1 MLENVRLEIHLLSH
15 EDGAIEALLCIDLGC
30 VWRNLLLFRHF
41 SYCKSALRVH
51 SDRPFL
57 SNKNKKNRV
66 RKWDWI
72 QSRFTY
78 TVQFLFSSRGLN
90 CTSIAF
96 FIKSDVACV
105 FISPISPGIRVH
117 IYYQLKNRLYFE
129 DVICTFSRVPRYF
142 SLKLLSSLLTCSR
155 ELCAFYSHFDCLQ
168 RMIISLDIDCSSCNS
183 YFSFV
188 PRLSSS
194 S

>member
-1 MLENVRLEIHLLSH
+1 
-15 EDGAIEALLCIDLGC
+15 
-30 VWRNLLLFRHF
+30 
-41 SYCKSALRVH
+41 
-51 SDRPFL
+51 
-57 SNKNKKNRV
+57 
-66 RKWDWI
+66 
-72 QSRFTY
+72 
-78 TVQFLFSSRGLN
+78 
-90 CTSIAF
+90 
-96 FIKSDVACV
+96 
-105 FISPISPGIRVH
+105 
-117 IYYQLKNRLYFE
+117 
-129 DVICTFSRVPRYF
+129 VPRYF